1 MLADL
6 EEDLMIKINECGFH
20 IFVTAVVID
29 LI

>member
-6 EEDLMIKINECGFH
+6 EEDLMIKINESGFH
-20 IFVTAVVID
+20 VFVTAVVVG